1 MRWRLTSEDIALLQD
16 MIESAELASSY
27 VDGMTVQE
35 FDSSQLVQDAVS
47 YRIGIIG
54 EAARGLSSDTA
65 DLILLDWR
73 AIRGMRNR
81 LFHGYREVDLN
92 DLWKTATTD
101 LPELLR
107 AIEAFLQR

>member
-1 MRWRLTSEDIALLQD
+1 MRWPLTSEDIALLQD

-27 VDGMTVQE
+27 VDGMIDKE
-35 FDSSQLVQDAVS
+35 FDSNQMVQDAVS

-54 EAARGLSSDTA
+54 EAARDISSETA
-65 DLILLDWR
+65 ELIPLDWR

-101 LPELLR
+101 LPHLLQVIR
-107 AIEAFLQR
+107 EFLQR

>member
-1 MRWRLTSEDIALLQD
+1 MRWHLTSEDIALLQD

-27 VDGMTVQE
+27 VDGMTAQD

-54 EAARGLSSDTA
+54 EAARDLSSETTE
-65 DLILLDWR
+65 LIPLDWR
-73 AIRGMRNR
+73 GIRGMRNR

-92 DLWKTATTD
+92 DLWKTASTD
-101 LPELLR
+101 LPHLLQVLR
-107 AIEAFLQR
+107 KLLQR

>member
-1 MRWRLTSEDIALLQD
+1 MRWPLTSEDIALLQD

-35 FDSSQLVQDAVS
+35 FDSSQLVEDAVS

-54 EAARGLSSDTA
+54 EAARGLSSETA
-65 DLILLDWR
+65 DLIPLDWR

-81 LFHGYREVDLN
+81 LFHGYREVDLG

-101 LPELLR
+101 LPHLLR